1 MTVIRIRNLRVD
13 ATATG
18 LPIVKDVNFEIAPG
32 EVLGLVGESGSGKTT
47 ISLSL
52 LGFSKPGTAIQT
64 ESRIF
69 VDGTDLMTMSPRAR
83 NEARG
88 KLITY
93 VPQDPSA
100 SLNPA
105 MKIGEQLVEG
115 LVRGRDALSLH
126 DAKVRVAELISEVGL
141 AATPEFLSRYPA
153 QLSGGQLQRVAIAMA
168 VAPRPRLVI
177 MDEPTTGLD
186 VSTQADVLAMM
197 TRLCQAHGIATLYV
211 SHDLAVVAH
220 IADKVMV
227 LYAGRIVEAG
237 SKDDV
242 FARPAHPYTRSLL
255 DAVPSMREARRLR
268 AIDGKAPPLRDREH
282 GCVFRARCPHATAVC
297 AAAPPLS
304 SKSATNHEVACHR
317 ADEIDGQAKTAPPFV
332 VSRILENDKVL
343 EVLSLS
349 ARYGDR
355 TVLRDVS
362 MTLSRGECLAV
373 VGESGCGKTTF
384 SRCMIGLHSDW
395 KGEIVLEGRRLS
407 QSAAHRSP
415 DDRRKLQYVFQNPY
429 GSLNPRKTI
438 GGNLAIPIGHFQ
450 TSDDQNRDRQIKAA
464 LERVELRSAY
474 IDRFPNEL
482 SGGEKQ
488 RVAIARALLASPD
501 VMICDE
507 ITSALDVSV
516 QAAIVE
522 LLRSLMSDG
531 LSLVFVTHNLGVVR
545 SLADSVAV
553 LDKGE
558 IVEIGSSESV
568 LSHPSAA
575 YTKSLLANTLELA

>member
-1 MTVIRIRNLRVD
+1 MIKISNLRVD

-18 LPIVKDVNFEIAPG
+18 LPIVKNVHFEIAPG

-47 ISLSL
+47 ISLAL
-52 LGFSKPGTAIQT
+52 LGFAKPGTAIGA
-64 ESRIF
+64 ESRI
-69 VDGTDLMTMSPRAR
+69 VLDDTDLMALSPRAR
-83 NEARG
+83 NQVRG
-88 KLITY
+88 KLVTY

-105 MKIGEQLVEG
+105 MKIGEQLIEG
-115 LVRGRDALSLH
+115 LVRGRSALSPDEAQARVH
-126 DAKVRVAELISEVGL
+126 DLMVEVGL
-141 AATPEFLSRYPA
+141 AATPELFGRYPS

-168 VAPRPRLVI
+168 VAPQPRLVI

-186 VSTQADVLAMM
+186 VSTQADVLSMM
-197 TRLCQAHGIATLYV
+197 TRLCRTHGIATVYV
-211 SHDLAVVAH
+211 SHDLPVVAH
-220 IADKVMV
+220 IADKVVV
-227 LYAGRIVEAG
+227 LYAGRVVEAG
-237 SKDDV
+237 SRDDV
-242 FARPAHPYTRSLL
+242 FSRPAHPYTRSLL
-255 DAVPSMREARRLR
+255 DAVPSVREARKLR
-268 AIDGKAPPLRDREH
+268 AIAGKAPALADREH
-282 GCVFRARCPHATAVC
+282 GCVFRPRCPHATAIC
-297 AAAPPLS
+297 AVAPPLENIPA
-304 SKSATNHEVACHR
+304 ATHAVACHR
-317 ADEIDGQAKTAPPFV
+317 TSELDGLARPAPVLVTERRLEEI
-332 VSRILENDKVL
+332 KVL
-343 EVLSLS
+343 EVRSLS

-362 MTLSRGECLAV
+362 MTLAKGQCLAV
-373 VGESGCGKTTF
+373 VGESGSGKTTF
-384 SRCMIGLHSDW
+384 SRCLIGLHGGW
-395 KGEIVLEGRRLS
+395 NGEVLLEGRKL
-407 QSAAHRSP
+407 APGAGYRSH
-415 DDRRKLQYVFQNPY
+415 DDRRRLQYVFQNPY
-429 GSLNPRKTI
+429 GSLNPRQTI
-438 GGNLAIPIGHFQ
+438 GGNLAVPIGHFRSSQ
-450 TSDDQNRDRQIKAA
+450 GTDRNRQIRDV

-545 SLADSVAV
+545 SLADTVAV

-558 IVEIGSSESV
+558 IVEIGSCQEVVSR
-568 LSHPSAA
+568 PAAA
-575 YTKSLLANTLELA
+575 YTKGLLANTLELA